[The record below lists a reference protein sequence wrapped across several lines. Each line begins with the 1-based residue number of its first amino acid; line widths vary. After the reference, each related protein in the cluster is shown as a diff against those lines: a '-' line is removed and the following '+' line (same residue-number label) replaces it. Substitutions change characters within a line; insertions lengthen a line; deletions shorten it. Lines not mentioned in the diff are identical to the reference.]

1 MPTERKVRMVE
12 ELRDLI
18 SRASVAVSA
27 EYRGLTVAQM
37 TALRRKLRDAGGELH
52 VVKNTLA
59 SIAADQAGRGEFKEL
74 LKGPTAVLFGFDDP
88 VAPVKTLIE
97 HLRSERLEV
106 PITAGWIEGRV
117 LGPEEVRSLATLPSR
132 EELIGQ
138 VAARLQSP
146 LYNLA
151 MLLQATIR
159 EFAGLIDARARQLE
173 EAA

>member
-18 SRASVAVSA
+18 ARSSVAVST

-37 TALRRKLRDAGGELH
+37 TQLRRVLRNAGGELH

-74 LKGPTAVLFGFDDP
+74 LKGPTAVVFGFDDP
-88 VAPVKTLIE
+88 VAPVKALIE
-97 HLRSERLEV
+97 HLRAERLEV
-106 PITAGWIEGRV
+106 PITAGWLEGRV
-117 LGPEEVRSLATLPSR
+117 LTPEEVRSLATLPSR

-138 VAARLQSP
+138 VAAKLQSP

-151 MLLQATIR
+151 MLLQATVR